1 MGARPFDLSF
11 AHALLLMSL
20 VLQIGAA
27 QISTM
32 VLTETKMIWLDVAML
47 GLSTLLVIL
56 VLSLSNPPLFRLII
70 FSLAVA
76 PLLAVIGWWWVSSS
90 SSISDSL
97 FTYPWWLVF
106 LRISCI
112 AMFTLVLIA
121 SL

>member
-1 MGARPFDLSF
+1 MGGNLSF
-11 AHALLLMSL
+11 AHALLLLSL

-32 VLTETKMIWLDVAML
+32 VLTGTKLIALDVAML

-56 VLSLSNPPLFRLII
+56 ALSLPYPPFFRLLT
-70 FSLAVA
+70 FTLAAA
-76 PLLAVIGWWWVSSS
+76 PLLAVVVWWTSNSSS
-90 SSISDSL
+90 MSRSL

-121 SL
+121 GL

>member
-1 MGARPFDLSF
+1 MGGRPLNLSF

-32 VLTETKMIWLDVAML
+32 VLTGKKMIWLDVAML

-56 VLSLSNPPLFRLII
+56 VLSLSHPLIFRFLI
-70 FSLAVA
+70 FALAVA
-76 PLLAVIGWWWVSSS
+76 PLLAVVGWWVSSS